1 LIKITTTECRGYPY
15 KNEPKT
21 QAKTK
26 AILID
31 TEEWKILTPTSMER
45 TLDKT
50 RGRDVYCLEPEKW
63 KNIAIVIIEQPSRA
77 RRRYKVITRDKEV
90 ERALKEALMV
100 SVSFQEME
108 SRIKS
113 AVEMMKMLA
122 SKKETIER

>member
-1 LIKITTTECRGYPY
+1 MIKITTTVCRGYPY

-45 TLDKT
+45 SLDKT
-50 RGRDVYCLEPEKW
+50 KGRDVYCLEPEKW

-77 RRRYKVITRDKEV
+77 RRRYKVVSRDKEV

-100 SVSFQEME
+100 AISFPEME
-108 SRIKS
+108 ARVK
-113 AVEMMKMLA
+113 AVVEMMKML
-122 SKKETIER
+122 SHKKEVVER

>member
-1 LIKITTTECRGYPY
+1 MIKITTTVCKGYPY

-63 KNIAIVIIEQPSRA
+63 RNIAIVIIEQPSRA
-77 RRRYKVITRDKEV
+77 RRRYRVISRDKDI

-108 SRIKS
+108 IRIKS
-113 AVEMMKMLA
+113 VVEMMKMLSA
-122 SKKETIER
+122 KKETIER